1 MQLPSEKDLNFYDQ
15 HKVARPSHDEHG
27 IQDTFE
33 HPLKEQL
40 VPGNA
45 RNWRMEGN
53 ELLCDTDF
61 GPMRQRIPTDYI
73 CLGTD
78 GAGLPILKKIGV

>member
-1 MQLPSEKDLNFYDQ
+1 MQLPDEKEFKFFDR

-27 IQDTFE
+27 VQDTFE
-33 HPLKEQL
+33 NPLSKQL

-45 RNWRMEGN
+45 RNWRMQGN
-53 ELLCDTDF
+53 ELVCDTDF
-61 GPMRQRIPTDYI
+61 GEMRQRISTDYI

-78 GAGLPILKKIGV
+78 KAGLPILKKVV